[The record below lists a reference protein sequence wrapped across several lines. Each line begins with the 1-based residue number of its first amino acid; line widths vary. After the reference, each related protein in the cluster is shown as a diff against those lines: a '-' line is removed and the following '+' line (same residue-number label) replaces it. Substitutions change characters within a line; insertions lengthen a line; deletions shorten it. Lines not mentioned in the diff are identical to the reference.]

1 VLYQA
6 LANPA
11 ENDFAM
17 FIKINVAQ
25 GVDAV
30 SKGSIMRASLLK
42 TSGFRTIFGA
52 ARWAPERPVFAGRS
66 PANRSLT
73 ID

>member
-42 TSGFRTIFGA
+42 TSGFRKGPFLLGVPRRTD
-52 ARWAPERPVFAGRS
+52 
-66 PANRSLT
+66 L
-73 ID
+73 